1 MNTHFV
7 VSKRSETGVRGE
19 AKVLVPE
26 ADLAADWSSVT
37 QSLAYNFEET
47 LYTIS
52 PKTGISRE
60 IEGTRE
66 LSAIDPVWSTDG
78 DTIYFFSQDSDGMSG
93 FWSIPSSG
101 GTAKQIVSFDGMLRG
116 NTRARVD
123 KNNIYF
129 SLAEVESDIW
139 VLELTDE

>member
-1 MNTHFV
+1 M
-7 VSKRSETGVRGE
+7 
-19 AKVLVPE
+19 LVPE

-52 PKTGISRE
+52 PETGISRE

-66 LSAIDPVWSTDG
+66 LSAIDPVWSMDG

-93 FWSIPSSG
+93 F
-101 GTAKQIVSFDGMLRG
+101 
-116 NTRARVD
+116 
-123 KNNIYF
+123 
-129 SLAEVESDIW
+129 
-139 VLELTDE
+139 